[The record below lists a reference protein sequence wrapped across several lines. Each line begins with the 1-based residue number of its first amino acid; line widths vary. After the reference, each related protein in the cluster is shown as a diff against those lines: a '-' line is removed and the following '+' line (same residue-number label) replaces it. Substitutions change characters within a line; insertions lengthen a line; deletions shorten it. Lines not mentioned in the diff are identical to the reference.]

1 MTEWDGLGEAFLVG
15 VNYWPRRKAVY
26 WWKDFQR
33 SEVEEEFE
41 QITDLNLRLV
51 RIFLL
56 WEDFQP
62 APQEIDAHSLD
73 NLEEVLETAARFDLA
88 VMPTFFTG
96 HMSGANWIPC
106 WALGGERISDSRFPL
121 ISAGETRKT
130 GIRDIFEDEL
140 MLVAEAFQIR
150 SVVSALKDHTA
161 LFAWDLA
168 NEMDNV
174 FMPRSAEAGRRW
186 AYLLSEEI
194 RKIDPV
200 HPVTCGL
207 HSEVLEGDKHVR
219 PQDMAQANDFLSM
232 HGYPLYAAWGDG
244 PLDVH
249 VAPFLSALTQSLGGL
264 PVVFQ
269 EFGLS
274 TTRPGEKG
282 RELGVKMAERAMRL
296 YLASEEEGAS
306 YYSAVLKGLHAVG
319 ALGALAWCYSDYD
332 DSLWGRPPLDRAV
345 HERTF
350 GITRRDGSVK
360 PMGQILSQF
369 AGEGRKVKRGSSLRL
384 GLSPEAYYRS
394 PHENLVSLFHHWIR
408 KEEFPDEAK

>member
-15 VNYWPRRKAVY
+15 VNYWPRRKAMY

-33 SEVEEEFE
+33 SEVEEEFQ
-41 QITDLNLRLV
+41 QITDLNLPLV

-73 NLEEVLETAARFDLA
+73 NLEVVLEIAARLGLR
-88 VMPTFFTG
+88 VMPTLFTG
-96 HMSGANWIPC
+96 HMSGANWIPS

-121 ISAGETRKT
+121 ISAGEIKKA

-174 FMPRSAEAGRRW
+174 LMPRSAEVGRRW

-200 HPVTCGL
+200 HPITCGL
-207 HSEVLEGDKHVR
+207 HSEVLEGDKHLG

-232 HGYPLYAAWGDG
+232 HGYALYAPWGNG
-244 PLDVH
+244 PLDAH

-269 EFGLS
+269 EFGLC
-274 TTRPGEKG
+274 TTRPRERG
-282 RELGVKMAERAMRL
+282 RELGVKIGERVMRL
-296 YLASEEEGAS
+296 YLASEEEGAT

-319 ALGALAWCYSDYD
+319 SLGALAWCYSDYD
-332 DSLWGRPPLDRAV
+332 DSLWSKPPLDRAV

-350 GITRRDGSVK
+350 GITRSDGSVK
-360 PMGQILSQF
+360 PMGQIISRF
-369 AGEGRKVKRGSSLRL
+369 AGEGRKVKRGSPLPL
-384 GLSPEAYYRS
+384 GFSPDEYYRS
-394 PHENLVSLFHHWIR
+394 PHENLVSLFRHWQ
-408 KEEFPDEAK
+408 KEGWV